1 MVTLPQPESTF
12 ARDESARQ
20 IYAVLGIPPEELA
33 YTMASYSR
41 SRRSFLESNAFITDQ
56 KAANFLETF
65 YFAYGHRS
73 IADMAHI
80 PLAIENISILAAI
93 EVVAEQLWD
102 GQERSTRYQDFAV
115 TGYCLPDE
123 IKGSELADDYILAAD
138 RLFDAYRRV
147 SEATYEYYLE
157 TVEKPAEMEEK
168 AFQRTMRAR
177 AFDVARYLLPLA
189 THTSVGQ
196 ITSARTLEGQ
206 IGRLLSSPYGEV
218 RRVAEAMRE
227 AGRVPARNPRDEKIR
242 ALLDQLEGDV
252 AADVVEALSEA
263 VAPKPAAPTLV
274 KYTNPDT
281 YRIETLKVLRQVYQG
296 LLGRVEVGVT
306 EAVSLVEVNDPAV
319 EALSKLLYT
328 VGYHPFAQIVLHVQS
343 LSRQEIREL
352 LEMVFERRG
361 RHDDW
366 LPEFRG
372 GYLNFDI
379 VMDVGSFRDLHR
391 HRRCQQYRQPLSTRL
406 GYEVPA
412 ALAACGME
420 TAYREAVDQA
430 LATAQRID
438 AAVAPMGAY
447 LLPMGT
453 RCRTLFSM
461 DWAELAYIA
470 ELRTRPTGHFS
481 YRRIAY
487 EMYRKAV
494 ERYPDFAPYI
504 RAVDPAYEDL
514 TER

>member
-1 MVTLPQPESTF
+1 MVTMKMPESTY
-12 ARDESARQ
+12 ARDESVRQ

-41 SRRSFLESNAFITDQ
+41 SKRSFLESNSFITGQ

-102 GQERSTRYQDFAV
+102 GQERSTRYQDFAI

-123 IKGSELADDYILAAD
+123 VKEAGLADEYVCTADALFAA
-138 RLFDAYRRV
+138 YQRV
-147 SEATYEYYLE
+147 SEAAYEHYRS
-157 TVEKPAEMEEK
+157 TVDKPEEMDEKSFE
-168 AFQRTMRAR
+168 RTMRAR

-189 THTSVGQ
+189 TNTSVGQ
-196 ITSARTLEGQ
+196 ITSARTLEHQ
-206 IGRLLSSPYGEV
+206 ISRLLSSPFGEV
-218 RRVAEAMRE
+218 RRVAEAIRE
-227 AGRVPARNPRDEKIR
+227 AGRTPARNPRDERVRK
-242 ALLDQLEGDV
+242 LLEKLEGGV
-252 AADVVEALSEA
+252 SAEVVEALTEA
-263 VAPKPAAPTLV
+263 VAPTPAAPTLV
-274 KYTNPDT
+274 KYTAPLG
-281 YRIETLKVLRQVYQG
+281 YRIETTKTLQQVYQG
-296 LLGRVEVGVT
+296 LLGRVEVGIT
-306 EAVSLVEVNDPAV
+306 ERVSLVEVDDPAV
-319 EALSKLLYT
+319 EAISKLLYT
-328 VGYHPFAQIVLHVQS
+328 VGYHPFSQIVLHVQT

-352 LEMVFERRG
+352 LEMVFEKRG
-361 RHDDW
+361 RHDEW
-366 LPEFRG
+366 LSEFRG

-391 HRRCQQYRQPLSTRL
+391 HRRCQQYRQPLSSRL
-406 GYEVPA
+406 GYDVPEV
-412 ALAACGME
+412 LKECGAE
-420 TAYREAVDQA
+420 SIYREAVEQA
-430 LATAQRID
+430 FSAAEHVD
-438 AAVAPMGAY
+438 AAAPPMGAY
-447 LLPMGT
+447 LLPLGT

-481 YRRIAY
+481 YRQVAY
-487 EMYRKAV
+487 EMYQKAV
-494 ERYPDFAPYI
+494 QRYPDFAPFV
-504 RAVDPAYEDL
+504 RAVEPSYEDL

>member
-168 AFQRTMRAR
+168 AFQRTM
-177 AFDVARYLLPLA
+177 
-189 THTSVGQ
+189 Q
-196 ITSARTLEGQ
+196 
-206 IGRLLSSPYGEV
+206 
-218 RRVAEAMRE
+218 
-227 AGRVPARNPRDEKIR
+227 
-242 ALLDQLEGDV
+242 
-252 AADVVEALSEA
+252 
-263 VAPKPAAPTLV
+263 
-274 KYTNPDT
+274 
-281 YRIETLKVLRQVYQG
+281 RQ
-296 LLGRVEVGVT
+296 GV
-306 EAVSLVEVNDPAV
+306 
-319 EALSKLLYT
+319 
-328 VGYHPFAQIVLHVQS
+328 
-343 LSRQEIREL
+343 
-352 LEMVFERRG
+352 
-361 RHDDW
+361 
-366 LPEFRG
+366 
-372 GYLNFDI
+372 
-379 VMDVGSFRDLHR
+379 
-391 HRRCQQYRQPLSTRL
+391 
-406 GYEVPA
+406 
-412 ALAACGME
+412 
-420 TAYREAVDQA
+420 
-430 LATAQRID
+430 
-438 AAVAPMGAY
+438 
-447 LLPMGT
+447 
-453 RCRTLFSM
+453 
-461 DWAELAYIA
+461 
-470 ELRTRPTGHFS
+470 
-481 YRRIAY
+481 
-487 EMYRKAV
+487 
-494 ERYPDFAPYI
+494 
-504 RAVDPAYEDL
+504 
-514 TER
+514 